1 MDEISII
8 GIGVI
13 SNLGNDVETIWEKL
27 MQEGETLNSGDEILF
42 ESGLSLSQR
51 KKANR
56 YSEIGFYVSKMAL
69 KDSKINVD
77 NIDKKRVGTVYTT
90 GYGPI
95 VSSLKFSESVVEGD
109 YEFCSPTIF
118 ANTVN
123 NTCVG
128 HICMLLGFKGVSTVL
143 MGSNNLTYSQILMN
157 KEHTD
162 YILTGAI
169 EEYCKELHDTFQV
182 HENSKNIFIKEG
194 AVSLLVKNKDDSG
207 LAYCNIVDG
216 FECNIDKYPI
226 TDRVEGN
233 KVRGKIKQL
242 ISEAVKQ
249 YDIDVFFSSCN
260 NSYFDC
266 VELEA
271 AQEVLN
277 KDTLYV
283 NHVKNLF
290 GETLGAAFNM
300 NVMVAAL
307 CIKNSRL
314 PLRLDSL
321 QRKVNC
327 ALVSGYDISGNYMLA
342 VLKSA

>member
-56 YSEIGFYVSKMAL
+56 YSEMGFYVSKMAL

-128 HICMLLGFKGVSTVL
+128 HICMLLGLKGVSTVL

-314 PLRLDSL
+314 PLKLDSL